1 MEVCKEVQRTEK
13 EISHSEF
20 KYTTFLENLGNHS
33 PRMGPGGKQ
42 EGIWKR
48 RDPTLVG
55 VRLENMLLPELNC
68 VPFLCIMKEGS
79 DWEPGLLSPQYN
91 VAGAW

>member
-1 MEVCKEVQRTEK
+1 M
-13 EISHSEF
+13 
-20 KYTTFLENLGNHS
+20 NS
-33 PRMGPGGKQ
+33 PRMGPGSKQ

-68 VPFLCIMKEGS
+68 VPFLCIMKVLTGDLDYCPLS
-79 DWEPGLLSPQYN
+79 TKWQGHGNGTLTRTYQEPGGTLQ
-91 VAGAW
+91 